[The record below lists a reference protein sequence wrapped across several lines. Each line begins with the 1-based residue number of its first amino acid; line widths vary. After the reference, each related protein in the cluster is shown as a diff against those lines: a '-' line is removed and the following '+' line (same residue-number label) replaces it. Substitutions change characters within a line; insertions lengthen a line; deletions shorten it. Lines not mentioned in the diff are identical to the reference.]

1 MEGGI
6 FGYLLKLYLEYIFKL
21 SINKS
26 LNFSVGISYFKTSK
40 LVPSDIEKKTL
51 FALILHAYCIYR
63 RNTLHLPCH
72 VTLVNGSLVDCLS
85 IHSKFK
91 TPPTALDTESNQRTI
106 SSCGEMSCCSLMKNA
121 EVQREQQQET
131 SCDPVLL

>member
-1 MEGGI
+1 MAI
-6 FGYLLKLYLEYIFKL
+6 LKL

-26 LNFSVGISYFKTSK
+26 LNFSVCISCFKTTK
-40 LVPSDIEKKTL
+40 LVPASDIETTIL
-51 FALILHAYCIYR
+51 FALILHADCIYKR
-63 RNTLHLPCH
+63 DTLHLPCH

-85 IHSKFK
+85 IHKGVNSRSH
-91 TPPTALDTESNQRTI
+91 PTALATESNQRTI